1 MFNPILI
8 VKRGRQAADRV
19 FSVLKNHF
27 RHAGR
32 LLKVPEAEQLAP
44 VGVQRYGR
52 ARVAM
57 EVKILAKQ
65 AGLQQNRSLYV
76 ILRNAVTKNPFS
88 TEVRRSFAFAQD
100 DIERNLDSVSVHI
113 RSLVILILTV
123 TGFFDSLKRGRQAA
137 GRVFLSFWEI
147 LFPKYCISTKN
158 PLPDMV
164 FFVRRHRVSE
174 K

>member
-1 MFNPILI
+1 
-8 VKRGRQAADRV
+8 
-19 FSVLKNHF
+19 
-27 RHAGR
+27 
-32 LLKVPEAEQLAP
+32 
-44 VGVQRYGR
+44 
-52 ARVAM
+52 M

-88 TEVRRSFAFAQD
+88 TKVRRSFAFAQD

-137 GRVFLSFWEI
+137 DRVFLPFFDKNFLSKSSFWEI

>member
-19 FSVLKNHF
+19 FGVLKNPF

-57 EVKILAKQ
+57 EVKILAEQ
-65 AGLQQNRSLYV
+65 AELQQNRPLYV
-76 ILRNAVTKNPFS
+76 ILRNEVTKNL
-88 TEVRRSFAFAQD
+88 FAVDTAK
-100 DIERNLDSVSVHI
+100 ILRI
-113 RSLVILILTV
+113 RS
-123 TGFFDSLKRGRQAA
+123 G
-137 GRVFLSFWEI
+137 
-147 LFPKYCISTKN
+147 
-158 PLPDMV
+158 
-164 FFVRRHRVSE
+164 
-174 K
+174 